1 MTVDSPSWI
10 LSISYK
16 ALQLPLARRKV
27 CLRQFKA
34 SFKTLQT
41 LKFAANFKKIAA
53 DQDHIISG
61 GSTPL
66 TEFIPL
72 ISFHCS
78 LSFFLPV
85 TKTPFSNTFCL

>member
-27 CLRQFKA
+27 SLRQFKA

-53 DQDHIISG
+53 D
-61 GSTPL
+61 
-66 TEFIPL
+66 
-72 ISFHCS
+72 
-78 LSFFLPV
+78 
-85 TKTPFSNTFCL
+85 